1 KRVFIMSDAKE
12 LVPEYLRFL
21 RGVVD
26 SEDLS
31 LNVSR
36 EILQKDRHIALIRKA
51 IVRKV
56 LDTLKTMRTDEKEK
70 FATFWKEFGRVIK
83 EGLFQDPINKD
94 VLLEIC
100 GFASTEPG
108 VDKEV
113 GTSLEEYVAR
123 MKPDQN
129 TIYYMTGPNRA

>member
-1 KRVFIMSDAKE
+1 MFTRDYEKGIHLYIKRVFIMSDAKD

-51 IVRKV
+51 IVRRV
-56 LDTLKTMRTDEKEK
+56 LDTLKHMRADEMTQ
-70 FATFWKEFGRVIK
+70 FTTFWKEFGRVVK
-83 EGLFQDPINKD
+83 EGLFQDQANKD
-94 VLLEIC
+94 ALLE
-100 GFASTEPG
+100 F
-108 VDKEV
+108 
-113 GTSLEEYVAR
+113 
-123 MKPDQN
+123 
-129 TIYYMTGPNRA
+129 